1 MDTTTKNQWPITKY
15 GQDTHLLIWID
26 AFIKDRQAQ
35 GMARGTIYFYQK
47 KLKLF
52 ADFCETKLIT
62 QITDITANDLREY
75 MLGLE
80 ATGHNKG
87 GRHTC
92 YRALKT
98 FMYWWEEEI
107 EPDGWKNPIR
117 KVKPP
122 KLPAEQLVPVELDDI
137 KSMTATCGKTFHGL
151 RDKSILL
158 SLLDSGARAQEF
170 LDIELDDLNYTTGSI
185 LIRHGKG
192 AKFRTVF
199 LGKSSRRAV
208 RAYLRCRTDDRHA
221 LWITKNVE
229 RLTYSGLRSI
239 MRRRASQVGI
249 DTPSL
254 HSFRRAFALN
264 MLRAGVDIFSLQIL
278 MGHADLQVLRRYLA
292 QTTDDIAQAHR
303 LGSPVDSGNL

>member
-1 MDTTTKNQWPITKY
+1 
-15 GQDTHLLIWID
+15 
-26 AFIKDRQAQ
+26 
-35 GMARGTIYFYQK
+35 
-47 KLKLF
+47 
-52 ADFCETKLIT
+52 
-62 QITDITANDLREY
+62 

-87 GRHTC
+87 GRHAC
-92 YRALKT
+92 YRSLKT
-98 FMYWWEEEI
+98 FLYWWEEEL
-107 EPDGWKNPIR
+107 EPEGWKNPIR

-122 KLPAEQLVPVELDDI
+122 KLPVEQLEPAELDDI
-137 KSMTATCGKTFHGL
+137 KSMIAICDRTFHGL
-151 RDKSILL
+151 RDKAILL

-170 LDIELDDLNYTTGSI
+170 LEIEIDDLNWTTGST

-199 LGKSSRRAV
+199 LGKKSRRAV
-208 RAYLRCRTDDRHA
+208 RAYLRCRSDDCHA
-221 LWITKNVE
+221 LWITKNGE

-249 DTPSL
+249 ETPSL

-264 MLRAGVDIFSLQIL
+264 MLRAGVDIFSLQKL

-292 QTTDDIAQAHR
+292 QTDEDTLEAHR
-303 LGSPVDSGNL
+303 RGGQVDNAGV